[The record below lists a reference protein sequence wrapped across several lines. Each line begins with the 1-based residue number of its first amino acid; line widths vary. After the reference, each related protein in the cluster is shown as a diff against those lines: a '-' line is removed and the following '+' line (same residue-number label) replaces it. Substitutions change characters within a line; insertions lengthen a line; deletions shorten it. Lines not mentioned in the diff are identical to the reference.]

1 MSPSGDYF
9 KCLLAR
15 TPPESALTTVGSGV
29 FLLTALAP
37 NATPFIPQA
46 RSKPV
51 EPEYDRFDFEQQILN
66 CWRIVDD
73 IKAFRKREV
82 PVETYDAL
90 AATYQQHFAIL
101 WDMFEYLLQEG
112 KLK

>member
-1 MSPSGDYF
+1 
-9 KCLLAR
+9 
-15 TPPESALTTVGSGV
+15 
-29 FLLTALAP
+29 
-37 NATPFIPQA
+37 
-46 RSKPV
+46 V
-51 EPEYDRFDFEQQILN
+51 EPTYDRFDFEQQILN

-90 AATYQQHFAIL
+90 AVTYQQHFNIL
-101 WDMFEYLLQEG
+101 WDMFEYLIQEG

>member
-1 MSPSGDYF
+1 M
-9 KCLLAR
+9 
-15 TPPESALTTVGSGV
+15 
-29 FLLTALAP
+29 
-37 NATPFIPQA
+37 
-46 RSKPV
+46 
-51 EPEYDRFDFEQQILN
+51 EPEYDRFDFEQQILS

-82 PVETYDAL
+82 PLETYDGL
-90 AATYQQHFAIL
+90 AATYQQHFDIL